1 VWGET
6 WQEQRFNPGRCE
18 VKSEKIDVKTAEG
31 VADSY
36 LAQPDDG
43 RPHPGVLFL
52 IDAYGLRP
60 QIQSMVERIAAA
72 GYVVLAPN
80 VFYRAGKAPV
90 ISLDGLDDPE
100 RRGEVFERVM
110 PLIREL
116 TTERIVA
123 DAAAYLGKL
132 QDEADGGEVAI
143 TGYCMGGRLGWRIA
157 AAYPDRVAALGCF
170 HSGGLVTED
179 DESPHLSARELDA
192 ELYLGFADNDR
203 SATPEQIAALE
214 AALGAAGQTFESTVF
229 PGADHGYTMADTP
242 AYDEAA
248 AERAY
253 TELSALLSRTVDA

>member
-1 VWGET
+1 VDSAT
-6 WQEQRFNPGRCE
+6 
-18 VKSEKIDVKTAEG
+18 IDIKTADG

-36 LAQPDDG
+36 LARPDDG

-52 IDAYGLRP
+52 VDAFGLRP
-60 QIQSMVERIAAA
+60 QIEAMVDRIAAA

-80 VFYRAGKAPV
+80 VFYRAGRAPV

-100 RRGEVFERVM
+100 HRGEVLGRVM
-110 PLIREL
+110 PLLREL

-132 QDEADGGEVAI
+132 QDEADGGEVAV

-170 HSGGLVTED
+170 HTGGLVSDD
-179 DESPHLSARELDA
+179 DESPHLSAGDLEA
-192 ELYLGFADNDR
+192 ELYLGFADNDK
-203 SATPEQIAALE
+203 SATPEQIATVEGALT
-214 AALGAAGQTFESTVF
+214 AAGKTFESTVY
-229 PGADHGYTMADTP
+229 PGAEHGYTMADTP
-242 AYDEAA
+242 AYDEAS

-253 TELSALLSRTVDA
+253 KELLALLSRTVAA